1 MEAEDVEDTSSAVA
15 AEIENDDLVS
25 VRPLPITEEE
35 DETSKSVFR
44 FLFKTLGKIWQS
56 PIVDRSSCW
65 YLSVL
70 LSVVA
75 ADDKQLVL
83 IDDVAFIT
91 EAEEDEA
98 AVAATK
104 EDFVIPNEDDEAGVT
119 VRPG

>member
-1 MEAEDVEDTSSAVA
+1 M
-15 AEIENDDLVS
+15 
-25 VRPLPITEEE
+25 
-35 DETSKSVFR
+35 
-44 FLFKTLGKIWQS
+44 
-56 PIVDRSSCW
+56 DRSSCW